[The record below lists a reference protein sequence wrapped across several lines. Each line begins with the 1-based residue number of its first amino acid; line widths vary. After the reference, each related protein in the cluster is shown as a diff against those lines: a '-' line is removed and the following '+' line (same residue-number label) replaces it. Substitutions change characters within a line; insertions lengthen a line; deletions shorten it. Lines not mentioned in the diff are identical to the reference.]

1 MSYLGRFKAPST
13 DKPASK
19 NLLIAKNAVVG
30 ILILVQKL
38 LELVAFG
45 GHLCKMTSRKNF
57 ERTRKTGT

>member
-1 MSYLGRFKAPST
+1 MSHLGRFKAPST
-13 DKPASK
+13 DKSTSK

-45 GHLCKMTSRKNF
+45 RHLCKIIS
-57 ERTRKTGT
+57 